1 MKDEKFRTPT
11 EERNVKIRVTRL
23 SNGFYEFPHGFG
35 PEVPIAPD
43 LFRDLER
50 SGEIHWKTHEV
61 DERPYRR
68 ARFQQHLSDR
78 LAEIVTAKHND
89 IELKD

>member
-1 MKDEKFRTPT
+1 MKDEKFKKLSEGRDA
-11 EERNVKIRVTRL
+11 KIRVIRL
-23 SNGFYEFPHGFG
+23 SNGFYQFPHGVG
-35 PEVPIAPD
+35 PQTPIPPD

-50 SGEIHWKTHEV
+50 TGGVSQETHEV
-61 DERPYRR
+61 DELPYRR
-68 ARFQQHLSDR
+68 ARFQGHLSDR